1 MCHFP
6 FLDSDELR
14 RANQSRKLSKG
25 LVNSICAL
33 ASRFSDQPSFL
44 DTHGHPDFTICD
56 AYSDAAKQALL
67 PLLAIPTLEVL
78 QAYILLTWSEWGNG
92 RDAGFWMYSGICVR
106 MAQDL
111 GLAAVVDGPGR
122 RTAAEIDDANSMAAQ
137 QKAGLT
143 FWVSELDLEGSEFTS
158 FGN

>member
-6 FLDSDELR
+6 FLNSVELR
-14 RANQSRKLSKG
+14 RANHNRQLPKG

-33 ASRFSDQPSFL
+33 ASRFSELPSFL
-44 DTHGHPDFTICD
+44 DAKGNPDFSICD
-56 AYSDAAKQALL
+56 AYADAAKQTLL

-78 QAYILLTWSEWGNG
+78 QSYILLTWSEWGNG

-111 GLAAVVDGPGR
+111 GLALSSGRVDLDQ
-122 RTAAEIDDANSMAAQ
+122 ESMLMQ
-137 QKAGLT
+137 QQARLT
-143 FWVSELDLEGSEFTS
+143 FWVS
-158 FGN
+158 

>member
-1 MCHFP
+1 
-6 FLDSDELR
+6 
-14 RANQSRKLSKG
+14 
-25 LVNSICAL
+25 
-33 ASRFSDQPSFL
+33 
-44 DTHGHPDFTICD
+44 
-56 AYSDAAKQALL
+56 
-67 PLLAIPTLEVL
+67 
-78 QAYILLTWSEWGNG
+78 
-92 RDAGFWMYSGICVR
+92 MYSGICVR